1 MENKKY
7 FISNFE
13 LNGLLF
19 MYYGILKGLETT
31 KGLVYHRCF
40 QSKKNVLDFAKQAEK
55 FNIND
60 LIEVVNNEY
69 KVDE

>member
-7 FISNFE
+7 FISKDE

-19 MYYGILKGLETT
+19 MYYGILKGLDSS

-40 QSKKNVLDFAKQAEK
+40 QSKKQILDISKEAKK
-55 FNIND
+55 HNIND
-60 LIEVVNNEY
+60 FIEVVNDGY